1 MTVPYN
7 KFNTWINYLI
17 GNVPANIVVWSAA
30 GDAIQVGLS
39 NSAPDGVNLQTYSTT
54 NITELATG
62 NGYTQGGVTCTTGAM
77 AYSAGTVS
85 FPLTMPTTTWTSSV
99 GSMGPFRYIEFWDT
113 TRTNKPMIGYYD
125 YGVGG
130 LTLNGANGDT
140 FAVSLTGG
148 NLFSI
153 A

>member
-1 MTVPYN
+1 MVGYN
-7 KFNTWINYLI
+7 KYQTWVNYLL
-17 GNVPANIVVWSAA
+17 GNVASNIVVWSAA

-39 NSAPDGVNLQTYSTT
+39 NSAPSAATQTYSIA
-54 NITELATG
+54 NITELATS

-77 AYSAGTVS
+77 SYAAGTLS
-85 FPLTMPTTTWTSSV
+85 FPLTMPTTTWTSGT
-99 GSMGPFRYIEFWDT
+99 GSMGPFEYIIFWNT
-113 TRTNKPMIGYYD
+113 TRTNKPLIGWYD
-125 YGVGG
+125 YGSA

-153 A
+153 S